1 MKRKVQRMEHVA
13 QWDFLELCLD
23 GPATGNPYLEVEFS
37 AHFCFG
43 HRVVEV
49 AGFYNGDGTYK
60 VRFMPD
66 VQGEWRYTTSSNREE
81 LSGRQGTFVCTEPTE
96 GNRGPVHVE
105 RKYHFAYAD
114 GTPHF
119 SFGTTCYAW
128 THQEHELEEQT
139 LQTLAEAP
147 FNKMRMCLF
156 P

>member
-1 MKRKVQRMEHVA
+1 MEHVA
-13 QWDFLELCLD
+13 QWDFHELCLD

-81 LSGRQGTFVCTEPTE
+81 LSGRCEIALVGKPFMAIRIT
-96 GNRGPVHVE
+96 
-105 RKYHFAYAD
+105 KSAD
-114 GTPHF
+114 
-119 SFGTTCYAW
+119 A
-128 THQEHELEEQT
+128 
-139 LQTLAEAP
+139 A
-147 FNKMRMCLF
+147 
-156 P
+156 